1 MFAVRFSTS
10 FKTNK
15 ELEFN
20 VLHLL
25 SEVTQKRDEAIDA
38 NLAKSRFLASV
49 SHDLRQPMQA
59 VSLSLNTL
67 QQLILRKAGGERAQQ
82 LVEDNLVGL
91 QHSVQYL
98 NSMFEALLDISRLDS
113 GSQSVKI
120 EFQSIE
126 ALFKNLEFEYSKIA
140 QAEGIRIEM
149 VIPKNF
155 DKYQVKVDI
164 HLLERLLRNLI
175 TNAIRYTPKG
185 GVRLSARVKGNFI
198 DIRVVDT
205 GLGIPPSMRQ
215 KIFDE
220 FIQLRNPSAR
230 EKNVGMGLGLSI
242 ARRLSILLGTKIRLH
257 THEKFGSVFAFELPA
272 RRALT
277 AAQQRLASSSGDA
290 ILDSINGAFIVVIDD
305 DARICEATK
314 TMLELHGAEVIIAES
329 GESAIQKMIF
339 NSRMPDLILSDY
351 RLIEETGLECI
362 EKIRNEFNEDIPAV
376 IITGDTAPDELKLLK
391 EAGMEILY
399 KPVPADALLVSIA
412 RNIRN

>member
-1 MFAVRFSTS
+1 
-10 FKTNK
+10 
-15 ELEFN
+15 
-20 VLHLL
+20 
-25 SEVTQKRDEAIDA
+25 
-38 NLAKSRFLASV
+38 
-49 SHDLRQPMQA
+49 
-59 VSLSLNTL
+59 
-67 QQLILRKAGGERAQQ
+67 
-82 LVEDNLVGL
+82 
-91 QHSVQYL
+91 
-98 NSMFEALLDISRLDS
+98 
-113 GSQSVKI
+113 
-120 EFQSIE
+120 
-126 ALFKNLEFEYSKIA
+126 
-140 QAEGIRIEM
+140 
-149 VIPKNF
+149 
-155 DKYQVKVDI
+155 
-164 HLLERLLRNLI
+164 
-175 TNAIRYTPKG
+175 
-185 GVRLSARVKGNFI
+185 
-198 DIRVVDT
+198 
-205 GLGIPPSMRQ
+205 
-215 KIFDE
+215 
-220 FIQLRNPSAR
+220 
-230 EKNVGMGLGLSI
+230 
-242 ARRLSILLGTKIRLH
+242 LH